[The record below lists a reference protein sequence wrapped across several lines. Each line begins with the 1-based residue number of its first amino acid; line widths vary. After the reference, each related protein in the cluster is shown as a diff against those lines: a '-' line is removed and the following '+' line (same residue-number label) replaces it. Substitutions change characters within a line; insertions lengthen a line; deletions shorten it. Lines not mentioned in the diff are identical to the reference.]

1 MMLSFQNDPKL
12 MARIE
17 DAVLSWTF
25 QMFMTIKSDQ
35 PEWIIFMP
43 MIKVV
48 QRANCFFI

>member
-1 MMLSFQNDPKL
+1 MFSFQNDPKL
-12 MARIE
+12 MERIE

-25 QMFMTIKSDQ
+25 QMFMTTKSDQ

-48 QRANCFFI
+48 QRAKRFIYK